1 MSKSWEASKG
11 VSLPDGKPAVGPY
24 VGRIIEALS
33 ELIIPD
39 GGRLPISVSESTSY
53 EFLAKYLRDQYPGS
67 RLGLKAL
74 LVVFDLA
81 PLLFIGRFSRFVN
94 LPPQGKELYLEDWC
108 SSRIYYRRMV
118 VVLLKTIIGMGYYND
133 PQVLEAIGF
142 KLPCREGA
150 AK

>member
-1 MSKSWEASKG
+1 MSKSWEAARG
-11 VSLPDGKPAVGPY
+11 VSLPGGKPVVGPY

-39 GGRLPISVSESTSY
+39 GGRLPFSVAESISY
-53 EFLAKYLRDQYPGS
+53 EFLAKYMRDQEAGS

-74 LVVFDLA
+74 IVIFDLA
-81 PLLFIGRFSRFVN
+81 PFLFIGRFSRFVN
-94 LPPQGKELYLEDWC
+94 LSPQGQELYLEDWC
-108 SSRIYYRRMV
+108 LSRIYFRRMA

-133 PQVLEAIGF
+133 PQVLAAIGF
-142 KLPCREGA
+142 KLPCQEGA